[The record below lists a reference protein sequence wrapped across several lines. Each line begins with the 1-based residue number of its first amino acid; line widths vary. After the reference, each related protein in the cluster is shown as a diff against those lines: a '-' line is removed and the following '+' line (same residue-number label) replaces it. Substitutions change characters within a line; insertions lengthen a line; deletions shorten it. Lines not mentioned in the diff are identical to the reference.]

1 MSWREAIEKSNY
13 YHKSFEEIESCV
25 EKHANHDDLHHVDRD
40 DVKLFF
46 TSIHALYMYQ
56 KDYLSYSNYVSMA
69 SELKLFE
76 ESLIR
81 RLDRL
86 ALTRWPQHLKPMG
99 HLCRNYRSKI
109 KCGSSRYSKLKCK
122 IQCVGDGDGLANGY
136 SKFDLQTSN
145 P

>member
-13 YHKSFEEIESCV
+13 CHKSFEEIESCV
-25 EKHANHDDLHHVDRD
+25 EKHTDHANLHHVDRD
-40 DVKLFF
+40 EVKLFF

-56 KDYLSYSNYVSMA
+56 KDYLSYSDYVSMA
-69 SELKLFE
+69 TELKLFE

-86 ALTRWPQHLKPMG
+86 SFLRWPRYLRSLG
-99 HLCRNYRSKI
+99 RLFGNYRSKI
-109 KCGSSRYSKLKCK
+109 KCSSSRYSKLKCK